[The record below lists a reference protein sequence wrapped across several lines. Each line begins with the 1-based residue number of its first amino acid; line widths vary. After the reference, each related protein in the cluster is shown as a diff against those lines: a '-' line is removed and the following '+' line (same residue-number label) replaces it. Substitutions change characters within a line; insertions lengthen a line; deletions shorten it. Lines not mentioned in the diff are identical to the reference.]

1 MRNKVELVGRLGK
14 KPELQG
20 NGTSYCTLN
29 IAVDSFS
36 KDKQGNSQK
45 KTDWFYVK
53 VWKKQAENCVRYLDK
68 GSLVLVD
75 GVLRNNTWN
84 DNGQEKK
91 RLEVHALEVLF
102 LDRKNSGNDYDSN
115 DYGGSGEVPF

>member
-29 IAVDSFS
+29 IAVDSFF
-36 KDKQGNSQK
+36 KDKQGKSQK

-53 VWKKQAENCVRYLDK
+53 AWKKQAENCVRYLDK

-84 DNGQEKK
+84 DNGQERA
-91 RLEVHALEVLF
+91 RLEIHALEVLF

-115 DYGGSGEVPF
+115 DYGGSGDVPF